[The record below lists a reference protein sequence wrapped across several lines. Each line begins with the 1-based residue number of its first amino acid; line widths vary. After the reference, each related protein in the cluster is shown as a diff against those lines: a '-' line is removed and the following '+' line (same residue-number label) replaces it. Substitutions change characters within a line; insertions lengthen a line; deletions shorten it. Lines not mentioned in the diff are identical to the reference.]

1 MGAVAAARGDEPSI
15 ADKVAFLRSAATYP
29 HAPERVEVIETHMA
43 WVFLAGQLA
52 FKMKK
57 PVRYD
62 FLDFTSLA
70 AREFTC
76 REELRLNR
84 RLAPGIY
91 LDVMPL
97 TRDAAGRLNLEGAGT
112 TVEWLVKMKRLPAH
126 RMLDA
131 AIAAKTVKEGDITR
145 VGRILVDFYRAAK
158 PVWQPAETVIG
169 RFAAEHHRNADL
181 LSSRQFD
188 LDRGLTDK
196 VLRRMSRALEAARP
210 LLARRIA
217 DGTIV
222 EGHGDLRPEHICL
235 VTPPVIIDCLE
246 FNRDLR
252 LVDPFD
258 EIAYL
263 DLECQ
268 RLAAAWIGAKLLDTL
283 LRELPPPPP
292 ALVAIY
298 HSSRALLRARLALA
312 HLTEPDPRT
321 PAKWEPRAR
330 AYIELAEAALTS
342 FEGMTRQ

>member
-1 MGAVAAARGDEPSI
+1 MEATAPVTDQIMLAE
-15 ADKVAFLRSAATYP
+15 KVAFLSSAASYR
-29 HAPERVEVIETHMA
+29 HAPPKVEVVETHMA
-43 WVFLAGQLA
+43 YVFLAGQFA

-57 PVRYD
+57 PVRYE

-76 REELRLNR
+76 REEVRLNR

-91 LDVMPL
+91 LGTVPL
-97 TRDAAGRLNLEGAGT
+97 RLGAPGGYAFEGEGPVA
-112 TVEWLVKMKRLPAH
+112 EWLVQMWRLPAD

-131 AIAAKTVKEGDITR
+131 AIGAGTVVEGDIAEVAQHLAR
-145 VGRILVDFYRAAK
+145 FYRSAE
-158 PVWQPAETVIG
+158 PVAQSLETVAG
-169 RFAAEHHRNADL
+169 RFAAEHRRNAAL
-181 LSSRQFD
+181 LASRQFD

-196 VLRRMSRALEAARP
+196 VLQRMSQALEVARP
-210 LLARRIA
+210 LLAGRIA
-217 DGTIV
+217 NKAIV

-258 EIAYL
+258 EIAFL

-268 RLAAAWIGAKLLDTL
+268 RLGAAWIGVTL
-283 LRELPPPPP
+283 LNTLMQELPPAPPP
-292 ALVAIY
+292 QLMAFYRA
-298 HSSRALLRARLALA
+298 SRALLRARLALA

-330 AYIELAEAALTS
+330 AYIELADAALALL
-342 FEGMTRQ
+342 EGVTR

>member
-1 MGAVAAARGDEPSI
+1 MEAKAGEI
-15 ADKVAFLRSAATYP
+15 AEKVALLSSASTYP
-29 HAPERVEVIETHMA
+29 HAPPDVQVIETHMA
-43 WVFLAGQLA
+43 YVFLAGQFA

-57 PVRYD
+57 PVRYE

-91 LDVMPL
+91 LDVLPL
-97 TRDAAGRLNLEGAGT
+97 TRDAAGHLALQGTGT
-112 TVEWLVKMKRLPAH
+112 TVEWLVKMKRLPAE

-131 AIAAKTVKEGDITR
+131 AIAARTVTEEHIAEVAR
-145 VGRILVDFYRAAK
+145 HLARFYRAAE
-158 PVWQPAETVIG
+158 PVEQSIETACG
-169 RFAAEHHRNADL
+169 GFAAEHRRNSDL
-181 LSSRQFD
+181 LSSQQFN
-188 LDRGLTDK
+188 LDRQRTDD
-196 VLRRMSRALEAARP
+196 VLRRMPLALDAARP
-210 LLARRIA
+210 LLARRVA
-217 DGTIV
+217 DRAIV
-222 EGHGDLRPEHICL
+222 EGHGDLRPEHVCL

-263 DLECQ
+263 DLECR
-268 RLAAAWIGAKLLDTL
+268 RLGAAWIGAKLLAML
-283 LRELPPPPP
+283 MRELPPPPP
-292 ALVAIY
+292 GLVDFYRA
-298 HSSRALLRARLALA
+298 SRALLRARLALA

-330 AYIELAEAALTS
+330 AYIELADAALTEFDS
-342 FEGMTRQ
+342 KARQ

>member
-1 MGAVAAARGDEPSI
+1 MEAKAGEI
-15 ADKVAFLRSAATYP
+15 AEKVALLSSVSAYP
-29 HAPERVEVIETHMA
+29 HAPPDVHIVETHMA
-43 WVFLAGQLA
+43 YVFLAGQFA

-57 PVRYD
+57 PVRYE

-91 LDVMPL
+91 LGVMPL
-97 TRDAAGRLNLEGAGT
+97 TRDAAGRLALEGAGT
-112 TVEWLVKMKRLPAH
+112 TVEWLVKMKRLPAE

-131 AIAAKTVKEGDITR
+131 AIAARTVTEGDIAGVAQHLDR
-145 VGRILVDFYRAAK
+145 FYRSAE
-158 PVWQPAETVIG
+158 PVEQSLETVWD
-169 RFAAEHHRNADL
+169 RFAAEHRRNAEM
-181 LSSRQFD
+181 LSNRKFD
-188 LDRGLTDK
+188 LDRHLTGE
-196 VLRRMSRALEAARP
+196 VLERLVLALEAVRP
-210 LLARRIA
+210 LLAVRIA
-217 DGTIV
+217 NGAII

-263 DLECQ
+263 DLECR
-268 RLAAAWIGAKLLDTL
+268 RLGAAWIGAKLLDTL
-283 LRELPPPPP
+283 GRELAPPPPP
-292 ALVAIY
+292 GLVDFYRA
-298 HSSRALLRARLALA
+298 SRALLRARLALA

-321 PAKWEPRAR
+321 PEKWEPRAR
-330 AYIELAEAALTS
+330 AYVELADAA
-342 FEGMTRQ
+342 MTQFDSKARP

>member
-1 MGAVAAARGDEPSI
+1 
-15 ADKVAFLRSAATYP
+15 
-29 HAPERVEVIETHMA
+29 MA
-43 WVFLAGQLA
+43 YVFLAGEFA

-57 PVRYD
+57 PVHYE

-76 REELRLNR
+76 REELRLNQ

-97 TRDAAGRLNLEGAGT
+97 TRDAAGRLNLQGAGT
-112 TVEWLVKMKRLPAH
+112 IVEWLVKMKRLPAR

-145 VGRILVDFYRAAK
+145 VGRILVDFYRATT
-158 PVWQPAETVIG
+158 PVWQSAETVIS

-188 LDRGLTDK
+188 LDRGLTGK
-196 VLRRMSRALEAARP
+196 VLRRMSRALEAVRP
-210 LLARRIA
+210 LLASRIA
-217 DGTIV
+217 NGAIV

-258 EIAYL
+258 EIAFL

-268 RLAAAWIGAKLLDTL
+268 RLGAAWIGKKLLESL
-283 LRELPPPPP
+283 MRELPPAPPP
-292 ALVAIY
+292 KLMAFY
-298 HSSRALLRARLALA
+298 RGSRALLRARLALA

-321 PAKWEPRAR
+321 PAKWEPQAR
-330 AYIELAEAALTS
+330 AYIELADAALGQ
-342 FEGMTRQ
+342 FESIIRP